1 MFSGRKILYLDDD
14 EILRKATSRF
24 LGKVGCRV
32 EAASDGL
39 DAVAR
44 YQDADR
50 TGTPFDLVIL
60 DLTLPGGM
68 GGEETLR
75 RLQQLDPEVKAI
87 ITSGYPDSP
96 VIQDY
101 ERYGFAGAVRKPY
114 SLQDLSS
121 TLRGVLTSKA
131 SAT

>member
-24 LGKVGCRV
+24 LGKVGCQV
-32 EAASDGL
+32 EAASDGQ

-44 YQDADR
+44 YRKAGR

-60 DLTLPGGM
+60 DLSLPGGM

-75 RLQQLDPEVKAI
+75 RLRQLDPGVKAI
-87 ITSGYPDSP
+87 VTSGYPNSP
-96 VIQDY
+96 VILDY
-101 ERYGFAGAVRKPY
+101 ERYGFIGVVLKPY

-121 TLRGVLTSKA
+121 TLRGVLTSRPTPA
-131 SAT
+131 